1 MKIFSLLLMPLIF
14 NICASAERTKEVNTP
29 STVKIEHT
37 ADQTKGPRENAYF
50 ASGCFWCVEAIFEH
64 VKGVKEVVSGY
75 SGGNKE
81 NPTYRQVA
89 NGGTGH
95 AEVVEVQYNP
105 EEVDFKTLVKV
116 FYGSQ
121 NPTTVGQYPDFGDA
135 YRSVIFYTNDTE
147 KQIAD
152 AYKEEI
158 QKEYTDKVVTEII
171 PFKKFWRAEEYHQD
185 YERKNPNQRYIV
197 GVSKPRLE
205 KFKAKFPELV
215 R

>member
-1 MKIFSLLLMPLIF
+1 M
-14 NICASAERTKEVNTP
+14 
-29 STVKIEHT
+29 
-37 ADQTKGPRENAYF
+37 
-50 ASGCFWCVEAIFEH
+50 
-64 VKGVKEVVSGY
+64 SGY

-89 NGGTGH
+89 SGGTGH

-121 NPTTVGQYPDFGDA
+121 NPTTVGQHPDFGDA

-185 YERKNPNQRYIV
+185 YERKNPRQRYIV

-205 KFKAKFPELV
+205 RFKAKFPELV